1 MNNWST
7 VHRFLQVMFLLVFIL
22 RVIQHGF
29 ALGFLT
35 APIWYVLDF
44 GAVLIEFECPFLS
57 KMRIIKTIIK
67 TILPLVI
74 ICHVVPLN

>member
-1 MNNWST
+1 M
-7 VHRFLQVMFLLVFIL
+7 LLL
-22 RVIQHGF
+22 

-57 KMRIIKTIIK
+57 KMRIIKTI
-67 TILPLVI
+67 LPLVI